1 MKFVRSTIGYMLAGM
16 LVMSIWGGV
25 LNGEFGT
32 LGGILAGFFIIG
44 LAWFVNHF
52 LGLIH
57 HAPTSGFIDLG
68 LGVGMTG
75 IFRDMWVSVLTNGT
89 ITPLTDALP
98 TLALVVVGGVIGGII
113 AAIVERDMN
122 RDKEVNA

>member
-68 LGVGMTG
+68 LGVGNNYS
-75 IFRDMWVSVLTNGT
+75 I
-89 ITPLTDALP
+89 
-98 TLALVVVGGVIGGII
+98 
-113 AAIVERDMN
+113 N
-122 RDKEVNA
+122 RCTSNISFSCCWWCNRWYHRSNR